1 MSDSKY
7 DETNKGTLWNNK
19 GKYQI
24 FRQGEINVN
33 GDKQNFIISQTDI
46 NGAKKYPLYAHIGW
60 VNPNTKKSSEKSP
73 DILGNFDYNT
83 FKFKL
88 AGWTQFKKDATEE
101 EKKYKN
107 NSFLS
112 VKVQFEE
119 EQPDKGFNEIKRNI
133 DENKSDKDIEDDI
146 PF

>member
-7 DETNKGTLWNNK
+7 DETNKGTLLNNK

-46 NGAKKYPLYAHIGW
+46 NGKKSYPLYAHIGW
-60 VNPNTKKSSEKSP
+60 INPNTKKSSEKSP
-73 DILGNFDYNT
+73 DILGSFDYNT

-88 AGWTQFKKDATEE
+88 QWVSCLPCPKCEYAARCDRLASGGPYASGCGAAGACTQGQG
-101 EKKYKN
+101 
-107 NSFLS
+107 
-112 VKVQFEE
+112 VQHFFHRAGTA
-119 EQPDKGFNEIKRNI
+119 D
-133 DENKSDKDIEDDI
+133 
-146 PF
+146 